1 MKYRFTKEISD
12 KKDLYKN
19 VTEIDPYLI
28 ENNANQIQKIYDF
41 LNTDTPLL
49 LVNGFLGTG
58 KDKIVKHTLSFTNET
73 AIKLYYN
80 CFETTILDDILLSF
94 FDDFRKLTA
103 QNIIQTPKAKSE
115 NFTQKITAYFD
126 SIEKPI
132 IIVLDSFEEI
142 LKENKQEILDFI
154 FHLATYDK
162 IKIILIS
169 RTFNNADFLDKIN
182 YEKISVLAF
191 DKSIFEK
198 YLRANDIKQIGPL
211 SDELYKYTRGYYF
224 YVTLSLKI
232 MKLRNLTLVDF
243 LSGFNKSFLT
253 YNDFILREG
262 LSLIDPVSGHL
273 FRFLT
278 IMRHPVSV
286 KLLQTLH
293 LYNEER
299 ITFFIDNLV
308 LTAQDE
314 YLYLQDY
321 YKVIAANS
329 ITENIAAKLH
339 KGCVELYNTQLPLK
353 PLDRDL
359 LISRQTMRKEI
370 EYHNM
375 FLPKKPEIN
384 SHAVSGAQFMEF
396 QRAPQKIAPQAE
408 QAPVTKKE
416 TGDKLQKMSFIFD
429 SEEVEHQFLNN
440 VANSIETFISNKIKK
455 DEELK
460 EAVNLPLVE
469 IINLA
474 RQEEVN
480 YNYKR
485 AALLYQTALTRE
497 NDDDYYTFLPSIY
510 TKIASAYQNL
520 SDWYNSMKYY
530 EQALEFFNSTGDREK
545 VCEMKWH
552 IAEIYYIT
560 FKRDKAK
567 DLLNEVLQNNTLS
580 NNLKVKSYLLLA
592 NLADN
597 SPKLVFNYYK
607 KAMETLDDT
616 VEKIVKAELYF
627 KFALMLDEQ
636 GEIELAVKS
645 YKKCIEVDSNPK
657 INTYLSSAYSNIAT
671 IYDEMDNSELARKYS
686 LESLKIDEA
695 VKNYNG
701 IYVSAMKLAELYL
714 SNDEEKALSYY
725 KKAKSCAFELNEPF
739 YIASCDIAMGD
750 FYFNRKDDEMAL
762 KSYLSAYNV
771 AKTNFSKDNIEKI
784 QMRINDIKARVGEDT
799 FNKYEKEY
807 INGR

>member
-1 MKYRFTKEISD
+1 MKYRFTKEITD
-12 KKDLYKN
+12 KKDLNKN
-19 VTEIDPYLI
+19 VMDIDPYLL
-28 ENNANQIQKIYDF
+28 ENNSNQIQKIYNF

-58 KDKIVKHTLSFTNET
+58 KDKIVKHALTFSNEA

-80 CFETTILDDILLSF
+80 CFETTILDDILLAF
-94 FDDFRKLTA
+94 FDEFKKLTA
-103 QNIIQTPKAKSE
+103 QNIIQTPKARSE

-126 SIEKPI
+126 TIEKPI
-132 IIVLDSFEEI
+132 IVVLDSFEEI

-154 FHLATYDK
+154 QHLSQYDK

-169 RTFNNADFLDKIN
+169 RTFNMTDFADKIN
-182 YEKISVLAF
+182 YEKISILAL

-198 YLRANDIKQIGPL
+198 YLRANDVKQIGPL

-253 YNDFILREG
+253 YNDFIIREG

-278 IMRHPVSV
+278 IMRHPVSI
-286 KLLQTLH
+286 KLLQTIH
-293 LYNEER
+293 LYNEEK
-299 ITFFIDNLV
+299 IKFFVDNLV
-308 LTAQDE
+308 LTQDGE

-321 YKVIAANS
+321 YKIIAANS
-329 ITENIAAKLH
+329 ITENIAVKLH
-339 KGCVELYNTQLPLK
+339 KGCIELYNTQLPLK

-375 FLPKKPEIN
+375 FLPKKPEIT
-384 SHAVSGAQFMEF
+384 SHAVSGAEFLEF
-396 QRAPQKIAPQAE
+396 QRGLKKSVPAE
-408 QAPVTKKE
+408 EQQPVSKKE
-416 TGDKLQKMSFIFD
+416 TDTKLQKMSFIFE

-440 VANSIETFISNKIKK
+440 VANSIENFISNKIKK

-469 IINLA
+469 IINMA
-474 RQEEVN
+474 KREELN

-530 EQALEFFNSTGDREK
+530 EQALEFFNSTGDTEK

-567 DLLNEVLQNNTLS
+567 DLINEVLQNNTLS

-592 NLADN
+592 NLTNN
-597 SPKLVFNYYK
+597 SPQLVFNYYK
-607 KAMETLDDT
+607 KAMETVDDT
-616 VEKIVKAELYF
+616 VEKPVKSELFF

-636 GEIELAVKS
+636 GDFELAIKG
-645 YKKCIEVDSNPK
+645 YKKCIEVDKNPK
-657 INTYLSSAYSNIAT
+657 VNTYLSSALSNIAT
-671 IYDEMDNSELARKYS
+671 IYDEMDNSELARKYC
-686 LESLKIDEA
+686 LESLTIDEEA
-695 VKNYNG
+695 KNYNG
-701 IYVSAMKLAELYL
+701 IYISAMKLAELYL
-714 SNDEEKALSYY
+714 SNDEEKTLNYY

-750 FYFNRKDDEMAL
+750 FYFNRKDDEMAI

-784 QMRINDIKARVGEDT
+784 QIRLNEIKARIGEEAYS
-799 FNKYEKEY
+799 KYEKEY

>member
-1 MKYRFTKEISD
+1 MKYRFTKEITE

-19 VTEIDPYLI
+19 IADIDPYLI
-28 ENNANQIQKIYDF
+28 ENNNAQIQKIYNF
-41 LNTDTPLL
+41 LNSEKPLL

-58 KDKIVKHTLSFTNET
+58 KDKIVRQVLEFRNEDSLLLT
-73 AIKLYYN
+73 YN
-80 CFETTILDDILLSF
+80 SFETTILDDILLAF

-103 QNIIQTPKAKSE
+103 QGIIQTPKAKSE
-115 NFTQKITAYFD
+115 NFTQKITAYFEA
-126 SIEKPI
+126 IEKPI
-132 IIVLDSFEEI
+132 IVVLDSFEQI

-169 RTFNNADFLDKIN
+169 RTFNNADFLDKIDF
-182 YEKISVLAF
+182 EKISVLAF
-191 DKSIFEK
+191 EKSVFEK
-198 YLRANDIKQIGPL
+198 YLRAHDVKQIGPL

-224 YVTLSLKI
+224 YVTLSLKV
-232 MKLRNLTLVDF
+232 MKLRNLSLVDF

-253 YNDFILREG
+253 FNDFILREG

-278 IMRHPVSV
+278 IMRHPVST

-299 ITFFIDNLV
+299 INYFIENLV
-308 LTAQDE
+308 LTRE
-314 YLYLQDY
+314 GSSIYLQDY

-329 ITENIAAKLH
+329 ITENIAVKLH
-339 KGCVELYNTQLPLK
+339 KGCIELYNTQLPLK

-375 FLPKKPEIN
+375 FLPKRPEIP
-384 SHAVSGAQFMEF
+384 SRAVSGAEF
-396 QRAPQKIAPQAE
+396 LEFPRTMQKNLPPAE
-408 QAPVTKKE
+408 TPPVSKKE
-416 TGDKLQKMSFIFD
+416 TDDKLQKMSFIFE

-440 VANSIETFISNKIKK
+440 VANSIENFISNKIKK

-460 EAVNLPLVE
+460 DAVKLPLVE
-469 IINLA
+469 ILNMA
-474 RQEEVN
+474 KQEENN

-485 AALLYQTALTRE
+485 AALLYQMALTRE
-497 NDDDYYTFLPSIY
+497 NDDDYYTFLPAIY

-520 SDWYNSMKYY
+520 SDWYNALKYY
-530 EQALEFFNSTGDREK
+530 EQALEFFNSTGDEEK

-552 IAEIYYIT
+552 IAEIHYIT

-567 DLLNEVLQNNTLS
+567 DLLNEILQKDRLS
-580 NNLKVKSYLLLA
+580 ANLKVKSYLLLA
-592 NLADN
+592 NLTDN
-597 SPKLVFNYYK
+597 IPKLVFNYYK
-607 KAMETLDDT
+607 KAMEILDNT
-616 VEKIVKAELYF
+616 VEKQVKSELFF

-636 GEIELAVKS
+636 GEVELAVKA

-657 INTYLSSAYSNIAT
+657 INTYLSSALSNIAT
-671 IYDEMDNSELARKYS
+671 IFDETDNSEMARKYS
-686 LESLKIDEA
+686 LESLKIDEQT
-695 VKNYNG
+695 KNYNG

-714 SNDEEKALSYY
+714 ATDEEKALSYY

-750 FYFNRKDDEMAL
+750 FYFNRKDDELAL
-762 KSYLSAYNV
+762 KSFLSAYNV

-784 QMRINDIKARVGEDT
+784 QIRINDIKARIGEDL